1 MQQILELV
9 HIEGNSEV
17 WRPVPQGADC
27 MQFSGTPRLGDFMIE
42 REGHLH
48 FLRPEAKE
56 VRIKSVKGDQLQVD
70 LEAAAVPNWFVN
82 LMHTHQINFD
92 NNVMNLNG
100 AELKDGVLVVFDG
113 KTARVEEPSSEIVT
127 HH

>member
-1 MQQILELV
+1 MQEILELV
-9 HIEGNSEV
+9 HIEGSSEV
-17 WRPVPQGADC
+17 WRPVAQGADC
-27 MQFSGTPRLGDFMIE
+27 MQFNGTPRLGDFMIE
-42 REGHLH
+42 RDGHIH

-70 LEAAAVPNWFVN
+70 LDANELPNWFAN

-100 AELKDGVLVVFDG
+100 VELKDGVVVVFDG
-113 KTARVEEPSSEIVT
+113 KTARVEEYETVT
-127 HH
+127 HHEG